1 MVTNAIVFIHPD
13 RVLPNAHAC
22 YQYCLSLGYNVVGI
36 VRSWEEAIGINRADP
51 ERDEVSAEVVV
62 VAEEAD
68 LPPDRTPRL
77 EIVAYAR
84 PEIFFQAK
92 AEHEALLSGE
102 PAPALAP
109 IRRGK
114 RTRIIRRIAAE

>member
-1 MVTNAIVFIHPD
+1 MTKAVVLVNPD
-13 RVLPNAHAC
+13 RLLPNAHAC
-22 YQYCLSLGYNVVGI
+22 YQYCLAVGYQIVGI
-36 VRSWEEAIGINRADP
+36 VRSWEEAIGVNRADP
-51 ERDEVSAEVVV
+51 AAEVSAEVVV

-77 EIVAYAR
+77 EVVAYAR

-92 AEHEALLSGE
+92 AEHEAVQNGE
-102 PAPALAP
+102 PAPAPAP

-114 RTRIIRRIAAE
+114 RTRLIRRTSAE

>member
-1 MVTNAIVFIHPD
+1 MTRAVVFVNPD
-13 RVLPNAHAC
+13 RLLPNAHAC
-22 YQYCLSLGYNVVGI
+22 YQYCLAVGYQIVGI

-51 ERDEVSAEVVV
+51 GAEVSAEVVI

-77 EIVAYAR
+77 EVVAYAR

-92 AEHEALLSGE
+92 AEHEAVLNGE
-102 PAPALAP
+102 PAPAPAP
-109 IRRGK
+109 TRRGE
-114 RTRIIRRIAAE
+114 RTRIIRRTSAE